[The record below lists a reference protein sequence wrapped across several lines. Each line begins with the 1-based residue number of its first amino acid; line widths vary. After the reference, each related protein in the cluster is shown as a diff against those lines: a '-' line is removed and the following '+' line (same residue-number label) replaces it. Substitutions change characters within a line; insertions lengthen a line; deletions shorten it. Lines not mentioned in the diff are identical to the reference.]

1 VQGRNNSSGGH
12 MRASFT
18 GVRPFVTEAEETRG
32 ISWAV
37 EGLADLVRRAE
48 AGGEAL
54 GWLRLPEETSE
65 DLLVEIE
72 STAEELCREV
82 EAVVVVGIGGSYVGT
97 RAVLEFLRS
106 PFVVSF
112 PGCPEVYFAGH
123 HLGSFYHASLR
134 ERLAGKSVALVVISK
149 SGTTLEPAVV
159 FAWLEDLLERSGALP
174 RGPRSVV
181 AITDP
186 DAGVLRERASHKGY
200 RTFAVPRDVGG
211 RFSVL
216 TPVGLVPLALAGI
229 SPRRLLAGAFEG
241 FARYRKP
248 EAENPA
254 LRYALLRYLLYLK
267 GYAIEVLAVGDPT
280 LEGFAEWW
288 KQLFGESEGKDG
300 RALYPASAVYTR
312 DLHSLG
318 QYLQEG
324 RRHLFETLF
333 VVEEDEHLP
342 LPFAPEAPHWG
353 YLAGRTLR
361 DVFEATLAGVVR
373 AHMEGGVPLVDLR
386 LRERSP
392 EALGEAFAFFEV
404 AVAVSATLLGVNPFD
419 QPGVEAY
426 KRHTL
431 RLLGGLEETK

>member
-1 VQGRNNSSGGH
+1 MQGRSNASGG
-12 MRASFT
+12 RLRVSFA
-18 GVRPFVTEAEETRG
+18 GVRPFVAESEEIRG
-32 ISWAV
+32 ISRAAEV
-37 EGLADLVRRAE
+37 LADLVRRAE
-48 AGGEAL
+48 DGGEGL

-65 DLLVEIE
+65 DLLAEIE

-82 EAVVVVGIGGSYVGT
+82 EAVVVVGIGGSYAGT
-97 RAVLEFLRS
+97 RAVLEFLRP
-106 PFVVSF
+106 PFAAAL

-134 ERLAGKSVALVVISK
+134 ERLAGKRVALVVVSK

-159 FAWLEDLLERSGALP
+159 FAWLEDALERAGALP
-174 RGPRSVV
+174 QGPRSVV

-186 DAGVLRERASHKGY
+186 EAGVLREQANRRGY

-229 SPRRLLAGAFEG
+229 SPRRLLAGAREG
-241 FARYRKP
+241 FVRYREP
-248 EAENPA
+248 DAENPA
-254 LRYALLRYLLYLK
+254 LRYGLLRYLLYLK
-267 GYAIEVLAVGDPT
+267 GYVVEVLAVGDPT

-318 QYLQEG
+318 QYLQDG
-324 RRHLFETLF
+324 RRHLLETLF
-333 VVEEDEHLP
+333 VVEEEERLT
-342 LPFAPEAPHWG
+342 LPFAPEDPHWG

-361 DVFEATLAGVVR
+361 DVLEATLAGVVR
-373 AHMEGGVPLVDLR
+373 AHTEGGIPLVELR

-426 KRHTL
+426 KRHTR
-431 RLLGGLEETK
+431 RLLGGAE